1 VVGTD
6 DVSNSQHP
14 LERSGGRAT
23 VSGQCIGDLRAT
35 VTELGTRTTRLHDGE
50 NDTEG
55 LDFLRH
61 RLTETLNPPLA
72 CVIERVPWEGGL
84 ATVGRHLH
92 DSSATVC
99 AHRRKHGVDELGGC
113 RQIGVE
119 DALDLLVGEFLAGAE
134 DAITGVADGDV
145 DAAEVGDR
153 AVDYG
158 AQRRGIA
165 DVEHLGA
172 ERIPVCFDDVLDRI
186 WIAHGSDD
194 TLTAYQ
200 QLPGEVKDAVD
211 PITNV
216 QNQAKKARADLDA
229 YIKAANA
236 KTQASVKKAGADV
249 EKSVKKTA
257 ATLNKIAKDGQD
269 QIKKTVA
276 GVQKTVHD
284 AAKNVSD
291 AAKNAADK
299 KPAPAKKSN
308 DE

>member
-1 VVGTD
+1 MVGTD

-23 VSGQCIGDLRAT
+23 VGGQCIGDLRTT

-84 ATVGRHLH
+84 ATVGRHL
-92 DSSATVC
+92 DDTSATVC
-99 AHRRKHGVDELGGC
+99 AHRRKQGVDELDGC

-119 DALDLLVGEFLAGAE
+119 DALDLLVGEFLAG
-134 DAITGVADGDV
+134 
-145 DAAEVGDR
+145 DR
-153 AVDYG
+153 AVDDG

-200 QLPGEVKDAVD
+200 QLPGEVKDAAD

-229 YIKAANA
+229 NIKAANA